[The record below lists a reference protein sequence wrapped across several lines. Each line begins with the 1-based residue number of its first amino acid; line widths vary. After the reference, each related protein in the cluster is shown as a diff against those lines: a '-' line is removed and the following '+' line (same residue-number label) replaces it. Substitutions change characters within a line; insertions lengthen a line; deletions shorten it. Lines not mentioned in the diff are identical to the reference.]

1 MLRRIHIHTLV
12 LLLAVGM
19 TAYAESSQWG
29 YRPVYNAAEP
39 SLSDGELNY
48 TFHSTSVYVP
58 STPSGYMSYTPTFDQ
73 GEESLPY
80 RAPRRVSP
88 WDPPSEDDGT
98 GMGVLAPVGEPMI
111 LLVMAVLYGLYRVY
125 RRRKYAL

>member
-1 MLRRIHIHTLV
+1 M
-12 LLLAVGM
+12 LAVGM
-19 TAYAESSQWG
+19 TAYAESLQWG
-29 YRPVYNAAEP
+29 YRPVYNTAAP
-39 SLSDGELNY
+39 SVSDPDMNC
-48 TFHSTSVYVP
+48 TFRSTSAYVP
-58 STPSGYMSYTPTFDQ
+58 STPSGYMSYTPTVDQ

-88 WDPPSEDDGT
+88 WDPPSEDDGSN
-98 GMGVLAPVGEPMI
+98 MGGVANPAPVGEPLI